1 MGGGKDMPST
11 PPPEYAESAEAP
23 PASSLVMHLE
33 AQYDAFAAK
42 DKIDTVAVC
51 HIAAPTEAD
60 ARPEGVKP
68 EDMRAPLDMT
78 LVLDVSGSMEGEKL
92 ALVKKTIHFLLTHLT
107 SNDRLALV
115 AFDSN
120 VSTPLKLTYMDSRG
134 KADAAAACDRLHAGS
149 CTNLSGGLFAGIDI
163 MKNRPARLVASSK
176 PEIASL
182 LLLTD
187 GLMNEGIRDEPSLVE
202 ATRRLM
208 ADGSGSFTINTFG
221 YGTSHNVKALKSLAD
236 ASDGGVY
243 YFIETNE
250 AVAPSIG
257 DCLGGLL
264 TTMAQN
270 LELTLSAAEGRCLIT
285 KVETTRKCQLAP
297 DGRSAVISLGD
308 MQQEEVRDIVMRLE
322 LCSVAED
329 AFGEETAVYVSASLR
344 YVNVIT
350 GGFATGEAQL
360 RVARPASVPA
370 ERPRSELVYE
380 QVRRIE
386 ATSTL
391 QDAMRKA
398 EARDMAGARS
408 ALDGWSAKYGAD
420 VDEGAIDLRMDLAE
434 ARENL
439 VSVEKY
445 ASKGSYAMSSAVQMH
460 SAQRCNRFYTEEEE
474 QCYAAASPAA
484 AKGGAKR
491 GAYKTSGKMA
501 FRGLFKG

>member
-1 MGGGKDMPST
+1 
-11 PPPEYAESAEAP
+11 
-23 PASSLVMHLE
+23 MHLE
-33 AQYDAFAAK
+33 AEYDAFAAK
-42 DKIDTVAVC
+42 DKVDTVAVC

-78 LVLDVSGSMEGEKL
+78 MVLDVSGSMDGEKL
-92 ALVKKTIHFLLTHLT
+92 NLVKKTIHFLLTHLT
-107 SNDRLALV
+107 SSDRLALV

-134 KADAAAACDRLHAGS
+134 KADAAAACDRLRAGS

-187 GLMNEGIRDEPSLVE
+187 GLMNEGIRDEADLVE
-202 ATRRLM
+202 ATRRLL
-208 ADGSGSFTINTFG
+208 ADGPTASSGSFTINTFG

-270 LELTLSAAEGRCLIT
+270 LELTLTVAADGRCLIK
-285 KVETTRKCQLAP
+285 KVETTRNCQLAP

-329 AFGEETAVYVSASLR
+329 AFGDEAAVYVSASLR

-360 RVARPASVPA
+360 RVARPTSVPA
-370 ERPRSELVYE
+370 EWPRSELVYE

-386 ATSTL
+386 AASTL

-398 EARDMAGARS
+398 EARDLAGARS
-408 ALDGWSAKYGAD
+408 VLDGWSAKYGAD
-420 VDEGAIDLRMDLAE
+420 ADEGAADLCMDVAE

-439 VSVEKY
+439 VSMDRYV
-445 ASKGSYAMSSAVQMH
+445 SKGSYAMSSAAQMH

-474 QCYAAASPAA
+474 QCFAAASPAA
-484 AKGGAKR
+484 SKEGAKR
-491 GAYKTSGKMA
+491 GAYKTSGKMM
-501 FRGLFKG
+501 FRGLFKS